1 MVPEVEELLRDSCL
15 VVAHPDD
22 EILWFSSILAR
33 VGRVV
38 VCFLPSRSRPKL
50 TRGRQAVLAD
60 YPVRTIAAL
69 GLEEANVYDRARWPY
84 PDHTAYGL
92 ELRRDTDRDAA
103 RRYQDNF
110 ETLQS
115 KLTQQLAGYGNVFT
129 HNPWGEYGH
138 EEHVQV
144 HRAVKSAQEALGF
157 SLWCSNYVSS
167 RSHNLMAR
175 GLKGAAIESF
185 TLETDRPLARD
196 IAALFKTHGAWTWF
210 EDYQWPER
218 ESFLLI
224 NAGQQQASAVQ
235 TVPLNFL
242 EMGAPAVSLAD
253 MSLRGLAR
261 KLARRAFPGSKFAP
275 KASQ

>member
-1 MVPEVEELLRDSCL
+1 MLTKFKEPLGNSCL

-22 EILWFSSILAR
+22 EILWFSSIIAH
-33 VGRVV
+33 VDHII
-38 VCFLPSRSRPKL
+38 VCFVPSRSRPKL

-60 YPVRTIAAL
+60 YPVRTISAL
-69 GLEEANVYDRARWPY
+69 GLEEADVYNRARWPS

-92 ELRRDTDRDAA
+92 ELKRDTDKDTTRC
-103 RRYQDNF
+103 YQNNY

-115 KLTQQLAGYGNVFT
+115 KLMGQLAGYRNVFT

-144 HRAVKSAQEALGF
+144 YRAVESIQVALGF
-157 SLWCSNYVSS
+157 NLWCSNYVSS
-167 RSHNLMAR
+167 RSHTLMASV
-175 GLKGAAIESF
+175 LNGAHIESF
-185 TLETDRPLARD
+185 THDTDRPLARN
-196 IAALFKTHGAWTWF
+196 IAALYKTHGAWTWF
-210 EDYQWPER
+210 DEYTWFER

-224 NAGQQQASAVQ
+224 KAGQLQASAVQ

-242 EMGAPAVSLAD
+242 EMGLPAVSLAD
-253 MSLRGLAR
+253 MPVRHLAK
-261 KLARRAFPGSKFAP
+261 KLAKRIFSRSKLAP